1 MRILTWNT
9 NNATFCNTKL
19 SAEKWKAFFEM
30 SPDIAMLQ
38 EVNNVPSILDEHYEV
53 AYMKARYFSGTE
65 AKYGTTLLAK
75 KPDWSI
81 GSEVTWRSEH
91 DWVNR
96 IQETFAGWLVG
107 RRIQHKSGDHYEAVS
122 VHAPAVSVEC
132 DTDATP
138 GLCEILEGVDVSPV
152 RLRHNPKLWFTEVL
166 WSLLRGAKIEEGN
179 WIVAGDFNSS
189 TLFDKPKNKGNGEII
204 ARLNALGLLDC
215 VFQQHGERVPTYW
228 SKGRRKKPPT
238 HQLDYAYVNA
248 PMHLRLRDVAV
259 GGNLPEEDKW
269 LSDHLPIVC
278 EFR

>member
-9 NNATFCNTKL
+9 NKATFCDRKL
-19 SAEKWKAFFEM
+19 SAAKWKAFFEM

-38 EVNNVPSILDEHYEV
+38 EVNNVPSTLDEHYEV

-65 AKYGTTLLAK
+65 AKYGTALLAK

-96 IQETFAGWLVG
+96 IQETFPGWLVG
-107 RRIQHKSGDHYEAVS
+107 RRILHKSGDHYEAVS

-138 GLCEILEGVDVSPV
+138 ELCEILEGVDISPV
-152 RLRHNPKLWFTEVL
+152 QLRHNPKLWFTEVL

-228 SKGRRKKPPT
+228 SKGRRKKPPI